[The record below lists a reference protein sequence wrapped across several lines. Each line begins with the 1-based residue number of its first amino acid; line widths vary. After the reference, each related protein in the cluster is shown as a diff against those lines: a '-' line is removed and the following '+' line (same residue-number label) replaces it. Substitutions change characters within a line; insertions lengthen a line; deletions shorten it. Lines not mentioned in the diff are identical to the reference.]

1 MIHRRDEFRGAQA
14 TIDKVHQL
22 AKDGKIN
29 LFTQYQMASV
39 KGDKNLE
46 SIDIKHDNNEIKN
59 LKTDYVLGF
68 FGLIMQLGP
77 IANWGL
83 NIDKKT
89 IEVDTEKFE
98 TNQKG
103 IYAVGDICNYP
114 GKLKLI
120 LSGFHEGALAARA
133 CFKLARPNEKYR
145 FEFTTSSKTIKE
157 RLGVKKVIELYSA
170 NTPNGKKIS
179 IMLEEIGYEYKVIN
193 IDLNKGDQF
202 KPEFKKISPFSKIP
216 VIIDQDNNK
225 NIFESG
231 AILMYLA
238 EQSGKFY
245 DTKDR
250 LEINQWLM
258 AQMGYVGPMLGQ
270 HHQFHHYNPGKS
282 QFGEERYFKISKRIY
297 EELDERLSKSRFL
310 AGENYTIADIGTF
323 PWIARHEWHD
333 IGLKNYK
340 NLTRWYVEI
349 SEREAVKKGFKFM
362 NKDEVPPKP

>member
-1 MIHRRDEFRGAQA
+1 M
-14 TIDKVHQL
+14 
-22 AKDGKIN
+22 
-29 LFTQYQMASV
+29 
-39 KGDKNLE
+39 
-46 SIDIKHDNNEIKN
+46 
-59 LKTDYVLGF
+59 
-68 FGLIMQLGP
+68 
-77 IANWGL
+77 
-83 NIDKKT
+83 
-89 IEVDTEKFE
+89 
-98 TNQKG
+98 
-103 IYAVGDICNYP
+103 
-114 GKLKLI
+114 
-120 LSGFHEGALAARA
+120 
-133 CFKLARPNEKYR
+133 
-145 FEFTTSSKTIKE
+145 
-157 RLGVKKVIELYSA
+157 IELYSA

-202 KPEFKKISPFSKIP
+202 KPEFKKISPLSKIP

-297 EELDERLSKSRFL
+297 EELDARLSRARFL

-349 SEREAVKKGFKFM
+349 SKREAVKKGFKFM

>member
-1 MIHRRDEFRGAQA
+1 M
-14 TIDKVHQL
+14 
-22 AKDGKIN
+22 
-29 LFTQYQMASV
+29 
-39 KGDKNLE
+39 
-46 SIDIKHDNNEIKN
+46 
-59 LKTDYVLGF
+59 
-68 FGLIMQLGP
+68 
-77 IANWGL
+77 
-83 NIDKKT
+83 
-89 IEVDTEKFE
+89 
-98 TNQKG
+98 
-103 IYAVGDICNYP
+103 
-114 GKLKLI
+114 
-120 LSGFHEGALAARA
+120 
-133 CFKLARPNEKYR
+133 
-145 FEFTTSSKTIKE
+145 
-157 RLGVKKVIELYSA
+157 IELYSA

-179 IMLEEIGYEYKVIN
+179 IMLEEIGYEYKVIK
-193 IDLNKGDQF
+193 IDLDKGEQF
-202 KPEFKKISPFSKIP
+202 KSEFKKISPFSKIP
-216 VIIDQDNNK
+216 VIVDLENNK

-231 AILMYLA
+231 AILIYLA
-238 EQSGKFY
+238 ELSGKFY
-245 DTKDR
+245 EEKDR

-297 EELDERLSKSRFL
+297 EELDERLSQSRFL